1 MKKKQ
6 TTITT
11 TRIQLGESFE
21 MNQPQTCLAHESTP
35 NKETCLAPWMDGRGK
50 LECR

>member
-21 MNQPQTCLAHESTP
+21 MNQPQTCLA
-35 NKETCLAPWMDGRGK
+35 PWMDGRGK
-50 LECR
+50 LEC